1 LHVAHSHFDSD
12 SHGNAYSDRH
22 IHANRDPNPDAYANA
37 MHGEMYTDTEASP
50 NPASTANTVSKRLDI
65 NQQTWFMLRVVL
77 ETRKRNDAYGYV

>member
-1 LHVAHSHFDSD
+1 MHVAHSHFDSD

-50 NPASTANTVSKRLDI
+50 NPTPAP
-65 NQQTWFMLRVVL
+65 
-77 ETRKRNDAYGYV
+77 DAAPARIGMITTEQN